1 MSEVDTSSPYIIRN
15 MTLRSPGVVVID
27 YVQGS
32 NYIPIM
38 VNIVD
43 YTVPSN
49 SKANLYIEK
58 PSGKIIYNAVTI
70 SGNTLIITPTV
81 QMFAEYG
88 EQIGTVEILDPT
100 NKVLA
105 TFPITFHVAKN
116 ETNHENLMSLSES
129 DILTLEAEKVFND
142 RLTNAEKVFN
152 DRLTNAEKVY
162 DQRLT
167 KAEQTVNGYATSAS
181 NSANAASKSATD
193 AQKYS
198 EIAQAAS
205 GVSVAVISDAQID
218 QICV

>member
-49 SKANLYIEK
+49 SKANLYLEK

-129 DILTLEAEKVFND
+129 DIITIEAEKIFND

-152 DRLTNAEKVY
+152 DRLTKAEKTY
-162 DQRLT
+162 DDRLT
-167 KAEQTVNGYATSAS
+167 KAESTVSGYSTSAS

-193 AQKYS
+193 AQRYS
-198 EIAQAAS
+198 EIAQVAS

>member
-142 RLTNAEKVFN
+142 RLTNAEKVFDN
-152 DRLTNAEKVY
+152 RLT
-162 DQRLT
+162 R
-167 KAEQTVNGYATSAS
+167 AEQTVNGYATS
-181 NSANAASKSATD
+181 ASKSATD

>member
-49 SKANLYIEK
+49 SKANLYLEK
-58 PSGKIIYNAVTI
+58 PSGKIVYNAVTI
-70 SGNTLIITPTV
+70 SGNTIIITPTI

-129 DILTLEAEKVFND
+129 DIITLEAEKI
-142 RLTNAEKVFN
+142 FN

-193 AQKYS
+193 AKRYS

>member
-58 PSGKIIYNAVTI
+58 PSGKIIYHAVTI

-142 RLTNAEKVFN
+142 RLTNAEKVFDN
-152 DRLTNAEKVY
+152 RLT
-162 DQRLT
+162 R
-167 KAEQTVNGYATSAS
+167 AEQTVNGYATS
-181 NSANAASKSATD
+181 ASKSATD

>member
-49 SKANLYIEK
+49 SKANLYLEK

-116 ETNHENLMSLSES
+116 ETNHENLMSLNES
-129 DILTLEAEKVFND
+129 DIITLEAEKI
-142 RLTNAEKVFN
+142 FN

-167 KAEQTVNGYATSAS
+167 QAEQTVSGYATSAS
-181 NSANAASKSATD
+181 SSANAASKSATD
-193 AQKYS
+193 AQRYS

-205 GVSVAVISDAQID
+205 GVSVAVISDQQID
-218 QICV
+218 TICV

>member
-1 MSEVDTSSPYIIRN
+1 MSEVDISSPYIIRN

-49 SKANLYIEK
+49 SKANLYLEK

-129 DILTLEAEKVFND
+129 DIITLEAEKI
-142 RLTNAEKVFN
+142 FN

-167 KAEQTVNGYATSAS
+167 QAEQTVSGYATSAS
-181 NSANAASKSATD
+181 SSANAASKSATD
-193 AQKYS
+193 AKKYS

-205 GVSVAVISDAQID
+205 GVSVAVISDQQID
-218 QICV
+218 TICV

>member
-49 SKANLYIEK
+49 SKANLYLEK

-116 ETNHENLMSLSES
+116 ETNHENLMSLNES
-129 DILTLEAEKVFND
+129 DIITLEAEKI
-142 RLTNAEKVFN
+142 FN

-162 DQRLT
+162 DQHLT
-167 KAEQTVNGYATSAS
+167 KAEQTVSGYATSAS

-193 AQKYS
+193 AQRYS

>member
-49 SKANLYIEK
+49 SKANLYLEK

-129 DILTLEAEKVFND
+129 DILTLEAEKI
-142 RLTNAEKVFN
+142 FN

-193 AQKYS
+193 AQRYS

>member
-49 SKANLYIEK
+49 SKANLYLEK

-116 ETNHENLMSLSES
+116 ETNHENLMSLNES
-129 DILTLEAEKVFND
+129 DIITLEAEKI
-142 RLTNAEKVFN
+142 FN

-167 KAEQTVNGYATSAS
+167 QAEQTVSGYATSAS
-181 NSANAASKSATD
+181 SSANAASKSATD
-193 AQKYS
+193 AKRYS

-205 GVSVAVISDAQID
+205 GVSVAVISDQQID
-218 QICV
+218 TICV